1 MSDRKEYMKQWHKDN
16 PEKMAANI
24 KRWRDKNPKK
34 AIESSRRWKERN
46 KQWYINY
53 NKGLVLYRKIY
64 YQIHKSDI
72 NERERNRRRTDLKYN
87 LNDRMTSSI
96 RMALRG
102 NKKGR
107 KWEDL
112 VGYTLND
119 LISRLKVTMP
129 EGYTWEDVLG
139 GKLHIDHI
147 VPISAFNFTKP
158 EHADFKHCWAL
169 DNLQLLPARENI
181 LKSNKL
187 FKPFQPALQ
196 ISFR

>member
-139 GKLHIDHI
+139 GKLHRDHI